1 MSNYFKMVNISL
13 LTFYE
18 RFNLLISTIRIKL
31 EIGIVFKE
39 MGKVGYSERNLLE
52 KVGELPRSF

>member
-1 MSNYFKMVNISL
+1 MSNYFKIVNMSL

-52 KVGELPRSF
+52 QVGELPRSF